1 MRLLLPNSSFYI
13 QIEVFKTLFNC
24 YRTSRVQSTVGGS
37 RVESTMDNSSAD
49 PGKAGS
55 TQLDRNSSMNTPLV
69 GQTKE
74 SDAGEAKGAGA
85 GKKIQLSDLQ
95 SILGNLSKF
104 LSSRSPFKRAI
115 KV

>member
-1 MRLLLPNSSFYI
+1 MCDLHL
-13 QIEVFKTLFNC
+13 K
-24 YRTSRVQSTVGGS
+24 RTSRVPSTVGGS

-49 PGKAGS
+49 PAKAGS

-74 SDAGEAKGAGA
+74 SEGGDAKGAGA

-95 SILGNLSKF
+95 SILGNLSERLF
-104 LSSRSPFKRAI
+104 QTWSFKN
-115 KV
+115 